1 MSDMD
6 NQIKDA
12 IRHANEP
19 ILVAI
24 PRWMVSDLAEL
35 CDVRARRL
43 ESEARRS
50 GQALRAS
57 KHGLAHEW
65 NVLGNSMRNQK
76 EAQR

>member
-1 MSDMD
+1 MSEMD
-6 NQIKDA
+6 NQIRDA

-19 ILVAI
+19 ILVQV

-35 CDVRARRL
+35 AEVRARRY

-57 KHGLAHEW
+57 KNGLAHEW
-65 NVLGNSMRNQK
+65 NTLAVALRAQK
-76 EAQR
+76 AAQS